1 MKVIHCDHNGVT
13 VLTAESTDDI
23 VKPAHFYRVDH
34 GEGATVLGFQD
45 GPVKVH
51 GVNGIT
57 NESLLAILIDRTR
70 ILNSEFPCAENE
82 AALVGMMAAQAAF
95 ESRTNARI
103 ARGVE
108 GQNLA

>member
-13 VLTAESTDDI
+13 VLTAEATDDI

-51 GVNGIT
+51 GVNGMT
-57 NESLLAILIDRTR
+57 SEALLAVLIDRTQ
-70 ILNSEFPCAENE
+70 ILNNEFPCAENE
-82 AALVGMMAAQAAF
+82 TALTGMMAAQAAF